1 MKELT
6 LKSINIGKFALF
18 TAVVSFLS
26 SLVVVFFLLISLPFA
41 HLPRTEMPFVPG
53 PAIGIVAIIVIPV
66 IYTIIGFISG
76 LIAGVL
82 INVALSI
89 VGGIPMKFK
98 E

>member
-18 TAVVSFLS
+18 TAVVSFLT
-26 SLVVVFFLLISLPFA
+26 SLVIVLFLLLSLPFA
-41 HLPRTEMPFVPG
+41 HIPRTEMPFVPG
-53 PAIGIVAIIVIPV
+53 LALGIFAVIVIPV

-82 INVALSI
+82 VNVALSI
-89 VGGIPMKFK
+89 IGGIPMKFQ

>member
-18 TAVVSFLS
+18 TAVVSLLS
-26 SLVVVFFLLISLPFA
+26 SLVVVFFILISLPFA
-41 HLPRTEMPFVPG
+41 HIPRGEMPFVPG
-53 PAIGIVAIIVIPV
+53 PALGIFAVIIIPV

-82 INVALSI
+82 INVALSL
-89 VGGIPMKFK
+89 VGGIPMKFQ